1 MQRLKEMYKWEI
13 IDTYEYHLTNAQA
26 DLVRHFADCA
36 KTAEQLAL
44 ILELPLAKVKRLLAG
59 DCDLSLPQLYKALLK
74 VGVVPKLELVPLNQ
88 YVQDEM
94 KKDDEHLKGEKRCH

>member
-1 MQRLKEMYKWEI
+1 MSNLTEMYKWEI
-13 IDTYEYHLTNAQA
+13 IDTYEYHLSNAQD
-26 DLVRHFADCA
+26 DLVRHFADYA
-36 KTAEQLAL
+36 KTNKWGAEQLAD

-88 YVQDEM
+88 YRQDEM
-94 KKDDEHLKGEKRCH
+94 KKDDEKRQK